1 MNQINQRKL
10 IAEPERMVEQ
20 SQDDELQQAANRGWL
35 LLLSYIGILIAALAY
50 AAADV
55 IGVL

>member
-1 MNQINQRKL
+1 
-10 IAEPERMVEQ
+10 MVEQ